1 MDRRTLPF
9 NKIKI
14 NMKHIETYR
23 IFESNHLIKK
33 RNNDYIIDTIKDL
46 LLDIQD
52 DDIKLNCGFIAKSDS
67 NRGYIYIDIG
77 EKLLRQNNIS
87 FSEYKNQ
94 LEDLRFFLKSE
105 GFNFDSF
112 SWLLLGYDIKHS
124 YQLEYLYPNLE
135 IKQRDDM
142 LFNQELVKLETNWL
156 RIIFKK

>member
-1 MDRRTLPF
+1 
-9 NKIKI
+9 
-14 NMKHIETYR
+14 MKHIETYKV
-23 IFESNHLIKK
+23 FESNHIKK

-67 NRGYIYIDIG
+67 NRGYIFIDIG
-77 EKLLRQNNIS
+77 EAWFNSSLPRQNNIS
-87 FSEYKNQ
+87 VSVYKNQ
-94 LEDLRFFLKSE
+94 LEALRLFLKSE

-112 SWLLLGYDIKHS
+112 SWLLLGYDINHS

-142 LFNQELVKLETNWL
+142 LFNQELMKLETKWL
-156 RIIFKK
+156 RIIFKKS